1 MRQGIVPVMPRL
13 FLLAIPVL
21 PAAALGAALLVRNDV
36 PPPVFEAAPSPT
48 VVPTSPP
55 LVVDVSGAVA
65 RPGVYRLP
73 PGARVVDGVAAAG
86 GFTTEADRTSI
97 NQAAILRDGARIYVP
112 RPGELPPAGSSGS
125 DAERKVNLNQAGVA
139 ELEGLPGIGPNTAAR
154 IVHSR
159 EAKPF
164 ARADDLQTRGLVAPR
179 VFADLRDA
187 VTVR

>member
-1 MRQGIVPVMPRL
+1 MPRL
-13 FLLAIPVL
+13 VLLAIPIL
-21 PAAALGAALLVRNDV
+21 AAAGLGAALLVRNDA

-48 VVPTSPP
+48 VAPTAAP
-55 LVVDVSGAVA
+55 LVVDVAGAVA

-73 PGARVVDGVAAAG
+73 PGARVIDALAAAG
-86 GFTTEADRTSI
+86 GFTTEADRTGL
-97 NQAAILRDGARIYVP
+97 NQAAALRDGGRVYVP

-125 DAERKVNLNQAGVA
+125 DAERKVNINLAAAA

-164 ARADDLQTRGLVAPR
+164 ARADDLQTRGLVSPR
-179 VFADLRDA
+179 VFADLRDS